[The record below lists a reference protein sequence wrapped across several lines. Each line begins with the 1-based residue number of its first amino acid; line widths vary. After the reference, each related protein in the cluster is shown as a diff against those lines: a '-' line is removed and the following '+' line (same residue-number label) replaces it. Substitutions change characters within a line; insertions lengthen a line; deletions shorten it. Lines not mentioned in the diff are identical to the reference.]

1 MALGQGNIKPAVK
14 PSLILKTK
22 ILLINGACTALG
34 LKLRQAE
41 EATVACGLGL
51 AAGEGKLG
59 GAGQGLEWVA

>member
-1 MALGQGNIKPAVK
+1 MNRQSLFVIIIIDSNIFM
-14 PSLILKTK
+14 LF
-22 ILLINGACTALG
+22 
-34 LKLRQAE
+34 RQAE